1 MNTFQETSYNI
12 VNRTKGLVDMARN
25 ENQLR
30 RNPRYVND
38 NERAK
43 IQSLLTMINE
53 KTVFISNHA
62 RERLEQRGITAEQV
76 QEVYANAVYDQVA
89 EVSVAP
95 HKGRP
100 TPRIL
105 IDGERVYGR
114 GRGRYRVAVVVNALT
129 LELVTTYKAYLS
141 NNYDEIQNDDFDFSE
156 LF

>member
-1 MNTFQETSYNI
+1 M
-12 VNRTKGLVDMARN
+12 VNMARN

-30 RNPRYVND
+30 RNPKYVND

-43 IQSLLTMINE
+43 IQSLLTLINQ
-53 KTVFISNHA
+53 KTVYISNHA
-62 RERLEQRGITAEQV
+62 KERIDQRGITVEQI
-76 QEVYANAVYDQVA
+76 QEVYANAVYSQVA

-105 IDGERVYGR
+105 IDGERVFGK
-114 GRGRYRVAVVVNALT
+114 GRGRYKVAVVINALT
-129 LELVTTYKAYLS
+129 LELVTTYKAYLA
-141 NNYDEIQNDDFDFSE
+141 NNYSEIKNDDFDFSK

>member
-1 MNTFQETSYNI
+1 M
-12 VNRTKGLVDMARN
+12 VNMARN

-30 RNPRYVND
+30 RNPKYVND

-43 IQSLLTMINE
+43 IQSLLTLINN
-53 KTVFISNHA
+53 KKVFISDHA
-62 RERLEQRGITAEQV
+62 RERLEQRGITVEQV
-76 QEVYANAVYDQVA
+76 QEVYANAVYNHVA

-105 IDGERVYGR
+105 IDGERVYGK
-114 GRGRYRVAVVVNALT
+114 GRGRYKVAVVINAFT
-129 LELVTTYKAYLS
+129 LELVTTYKAYLA
-141 NNYDEIQNDDFDFSE
+141 NNYDEIKNDDFDFSK

>member
-1 MNTFQETSYNI
+1 M
-12 VNRTKGLVDMARN
+12 VNMARN

-30 RNPRYVND
+30 RNPKYVND

-43 IQSLLTMINE
+43 IQSLLTLINN
-53 KTVFISNHA
+53 KKVFISDHA
-62 RERLEQRGITAEQV
+62 RERLEQRGITVEQV
-76 QEVYANAVYDQVA
+76 QEVYANAVYNQVA

-105 IDGERVYGR
+105 IDGERVFGK
-114 GRGRYRVAVVVNALT
+114 GRGRYKVAVVINAFT
-129 LELVTTYKAYLS
+129 LELVTTYKAYLA
-141 NNYDEIQNDDFDFSE
+141 NNYDEIKNDDFDFSK

>member
-1 MNTFQETSYNI
+1 
-12 VNRTKGLVDMARN
+12 MARN

-30 RNPRYVND
+30 RNPKYVND

-43 IQSLLTMINE
+43 IQSLLTLINN
-53 KTVFISNHA
+53 KKVFISDHA
-62 RERLEQRGITAEQV
+62 RERLEQRGITEEQV
-76 QEVYANAVYDQVA
+76 QEVYTNAVYNQVA

-105 IDGERVYGR
+105 IDGERVFGK
-114 GRGRYRVAVVVNALT
+114 GRGRYKVAVVINAFT
-129 LELVTTYKAYLS
+129 LELVTTYKAYLA
-141 NNYDEIQNDDFDFSE
+141 NNYDEIKNDDFDFSK